1 MIQTLQALQQK
12 QEVVSLYSNPD
23 DTRKFAVGYLLTVTE
38 EELLMAHIAPDGG
51 YDGYSVYK
59 TDAVYALSWG
69 DAYSRRMK
77 ELYERQAAVDRSWV
91 IPGEAMESL
100 LRYALEHR
108 RAVTGELLYS
118 GWDDF
123 CGLITA
129 FDGNTV
135 HLHQLDEDGL
145 DDGEWLMRREDI
157 SWLGCDDGKRRTLMR
172 LHEAR
177 TASEGG
183 DTP

>member
-51 YDGYSVYK
+51 YDGYSVCK

>member
-51 YDGYSVYK
+51 YDGYSVCK

-69 DAYSRRMK
+69 DAYSHRMK

-91 IPGEAMESL
+91 IPGKAMESL

-108 RAVTGELLYS
+108 RVVTVELS
-118 GWDDF
+118 ADGDEMF
-123 CGLITA
+123 RGLVTA
-129 FDGNTV
+129 FDGDTV
-135 HLHQLDEDGL
+135 HLHQLDE
-145 DDGEWLMRREDI
+145 E
-157 SWLGCDDGKRRTLMR
+157 GCDDGTCAIRRESVLRISCDDESERALMQ
-172 LHEAR
+172 LHEAYI
-177 TASEGG
+177 
-183 DTP
+183 

>member
-51 YDGYSVYK
+51 YDGYSVCK

-77 ELYERQAAVDRSWV
+77 ELYERQAAIDRSWV
-91 IPGEAMESL
+91 IPGKAMESL

-108 RAVTGELLYS
+108 RVVTAELS
-118 GWDDF
+118 ADGDETF
-123 CGLITA
+123 RGLVTA
-129 FDGNTV
+129 FDGDTV
-135 HLHQLDEDGL
+135 HLHQLDEEGR
-145 DDGEWLMRREDI
+145 DDGTCAIRRESVFRI
-157 SWLGCDDGKRRTLMR
+157 SCDDESERALMQ
-172 LHEAR
+172 LHEAY
-177 TASEGG
+177 T
-183 DTP
+183 

>member
-1 MIQTLQALQQK
+1 MIRELQTLQQK
-12 QEVVSLYSNPD
+12 QEAVSFYTNP
-23 DTRKFAVGYLLTVTE
+23 RNPGKFSVGYVLTVTE
-38 EELLMAHIAPDGG
+38 EELLVAHIAPDGG

-123 CGLITA
+123 CGLVTA
-129 FDGNTV
+129 FDGDTV
-135 HLHQLDEDGL
+135 HLHRLDGEGR
-145 DDGEWLMRREDI
+145 DDGTCIIRRESVFHI
-157 SWLGCDDGKRRTLMR
+157 SCDDESEQALMR
-172 LHEAR
+172 LREVYI
-177 TASEGG
+177 
-183 DTP
+183 

>member
-1 MIQTLQALQQK
+1 MIRELQTLQQK
-12 QEVVSLYSNPD
+12 QEAVSLYSNPD

-51 YDGYSVYK
+51 YDGYSVCK

-108 RAVTGELLYS
+108 RVVTVELS
-118 GWDDF
+118 ADGHEMF
-123 CGLITA
+123 RGLVTA
-129 FDGNTV
+129 FDGDTV
-135 HLHQLDEDGL
+135 HLHQLDGEGR
-145 DDGEWLMRREDI
+145 DDGTCITRRESVFRI
-157 SWLGCDDGKRRTLMR
+157 SCDDESERALMQ
-172 LHEAR
+172 LHEAYI
-177 TASEGG
+177 
-183 DTP
+183 